1 MKKPES
7 NTKQKV
13 MRIFESKVDRNTPTD
28 YELKKTA
35 NDVKGIYAEY
45 KNEKDKNHQ
54 KKNTLK
60 TQVTST

>member
-1 MKKPES
+1 MSHIPESMKKPES

-13 MRIFESKVDRNTPTD
+13 MRIFESKVDSNTPTD

-35 NDVKGIYAEY
+35 NDFKGIYAEY

-54 KKNTLK
+54 
-60 TQVTST
+60 

>member
-35 NDVKGIYAEY
+35 NDIKGIYAEY

-54 KKNTLK
+54 
-60 TQVTST
+60 